1 MHVAP
6 ALESPVVMWGASTRG
21 PKVVPGTYSVSLKK
35 GDSIIAKQVFNIA
48 SAIGASTDDLKAQ
61 FELHASVNAKVT
73 ETHKSVNRIKDMRS
87 SINQA
92 IAKMKKEV
100 KDTSTTKDIIRLG
113 NTIIDT
119 LSAIENR
126 LVQNKAKAGQDLLN
140 HPMKLNNKL
149 AALTSTIA
157 SADAK
162 PTEQTY
168 LAVKT
173 ITGLI
178 QRELDAIKALELI
191 EIKKFNEQF
200 IGLKLPV
207 VGAE

>member
-1 MHVAP
+1 M
-6 ALESPVVMWGASTRG
+6 E
-21 PKVVPGTYSVSLKK
+21 
-35 GDSIIAKQVFNIA
+35 
-48 SAIGASTDDLKAQ
+48 DLKAQ
-61 FELHASVNAKVT
+61 YELHVSVNAKVT
-73 ETHKSVNRIKDMRS
+73 ETHKAVNRIKDMRS
-87 SINQA
+87 SITQA

-100 KDTSTTKDIIRLG
+100 KDTSTTKDIMRLG
-113 NTIIDT
+113 NAIIDT
-119 LSAIENR
+119 LSAIEQR

-157 SADAK
+157 SADAR

-168 LAVKT
+168 LAVKH

-178 QRELDAIKALELI
+178 QRELDAIKALELV

-207 VGAE
+207 IGAE

>member
-1 MHVAP
+1 
-6 ALESPVVMWGASTRG
+6 
-21 PKVVPGTYSVSLKK
+21 
-35 GDSIIAKQVFNIA
+35 
-48 SAIGASTDDLKAQ
+48 
-61 FELHASVNAKVT
+61 
-73 ETHKSVNRIKDMRS
+73 
-87 SINQA
+87 
-92 IAKMKKEV
+92 
-100 KDTSTTKDIIRLG
+100 
-113 NTIIDT
+113 
-119 LSAIENR
+119 
-126 LVQNKAKAGQDLLN
+126 VQNKAKAGQDLLN